1 MEIIARYNKA
11 ILFEGVSFMKK
22 EKRQRL
28 IKQLVKEYE
37 IDTQEKLV
45 ELLEVEGVVATQ
57 ATISRDIRELNLI
70 KVTSSNRLTI
80 YKVFSED
87 SLQTDMK
94 LKKKLKEVV
103 VKVDCVEQLMII
115 KTLPGNAH
123 VIGVL
128 LDSLDWKEKVGC
140 ICGNDTCLVISQS
153 QSDRKILEE
162 RLRLIM

>member
-1 MEIIARYNKA
+1 MKIIAIYNEV
-11 ILFEGVSFMKK
+11 ITFEGVSFMKK

-28 IKQLVKEYE
+28 IKQLVREYE

-45 ELLEVEGVVATQ
+45 ELLEEQGILVTQ

-70 KVTSSNRLTI
+70 KVTSSKGLTI

-87 SLQTDMK
+87 NLQTDMK
-94 LKKKLKEVV
+94 LKKKLREVV
-103 VKVDCVEQLMII
+103 VKVDYVEQLTVI

-123 VIGVL
+123 VIGAL

-153 QSDRKILEE
+153 QSDRKVLAE
-162 RLRLIM
+162 RLNLIM

>member
-1 MEIIARYNKA
+1 MR
-11 ILFEGVSFMKK
+11 K

-28 IKQLVKEYE
+28 IKQVVREHE

-45 ELLEVEGVVATQ
+45 ELLAEKGEIVTQ

-70 KVTSSNRLTI
+70 KTVSSNGLTI
-80 YKVFSED
+80 YKNLTGD
-87 SLQTDMK
+87 NIQADTM
-94 LKKKLKEVV
+94 LKKKLGEVV
-103 VKVDCVEQLMII
+103 VKIDYINQLTII

-140 ICGNDTCLVISQS
+140 ICGNDTCLIISKS
-153 QSDRKILEE
+153 QSDREILEE
-162 RLRLIM
+162 RLKLIM

>member
-1 MEIIARYNKA
+1 
-11 ILFEGVSFMKK
+11 MKK

-28 IKQLVKEYE
+28 IKQLVREYE

-45 ELLEVEGVVATQ
+45 ELLEEQGVLVTQ

-70 KVTSSNRLTI
+70 KVTSSRGLTI

-94 LKKKLKEVV
+94 LKKKLREVV
-103 VKVDCVEQLMII
+103 IRVDYVDQLTVI

-123 VIGVL
+123 VIGAL

-140 ICGNDTCLVISQS
+140 ICGNDTCLVISRS
-153 QSDRKILEE
+153 ESDRKVLEE
-162 RLRLIM
+162 RLKLIM